1 MSRIGIMPIQIPDGV
16 TITVD
21 NGTVTVKG
29 TKGELSQDYHK
40 SYVKINL
47 EDRVCTIERN
57 SESKQAK
64 SMHGLYRKLVQNMV
78 VGVSEGFTK
87 VLLVNGVG
95 YRAELRDDVLVL
107 NLGYS
112 NPIEYPVPEGIT
124 INVEGN
130 NRIVVSGA
138 DRQQVGQVSAE
149 VRRFRPP
156 EPYKGK
162 GIRYENEYVRR
173 KIGKTGIK

>member
-1 MSRIGIMPIQIPDGV
+1 MPIEIPQGV
-16 TITVD
+16 TLTVD
-21 NGTVTVKG
+21 KGTVTVKG
-29 TKGELSQDYHK
+29 VKGELSQAYHGQA
-40 SYVKINL
+40 VTINSADGL
-47 EDRVCTIERN
+47 CTVERN
-57 SESKQAK
+57 NESKQAK
-64 SMHGLYRKLVQNMV
+64 AMHGLYRKLIHNMV
-78 VGVSEGFTK
+78 VGVSEGFSK

-95 YRAELRDDVLVL
+95 YRAELKEQHLML

-112 NPIEYPVPEGIT
+112 NPIEYPIPEGIT
-124 INVEGN
+124 ITVEGN

-138 DRQQVGQVSAE
+138 DRQQVGQISAE
-149 VRRFRPP
+149 IRRLRPP